1 MAPLMRPNRMLLG
14 GLVPIITPIGILL
27 QALPSLALPPPS
39 DPPEEV
45 LRTEIIG
52 EARSAIDGQLLTA
65 QQYAQLQA
73 EIEAANQPEAVVPEK
88 GRQLIGL
95 LRLRKLLKT
104 FLPFIPI
111 K

>member
-1 MAPLMRPNRMLLG
+1 MNPIAPLFQRRHLPIV
-14 GLVPIITPIGILL
+14 GLPLILMYVPM
-27 QALPSLALPPPS
+27 AVALPPPS

-65 QQYAQLQA
+65 QQYAELQA
-73 EIEAANQPEAVVPEK
+73 EIEAANQPPAVVPEK
-88 GRQLIGL
+88 GRQLVNL

>member
-1 MAPLMRPNRMLLG
+1 MAQSSRSHSVKIFPLLG
-14 GLVPIITPIGILL
+14 LPLILMQVPM
-27 QALPSLALPPPS
+27 AVALPPPS

-52 EARSAIDGQLLTA
+52 EARSAIDGKLLTA
-65 QQYAQLQA
+65 QQYAELQA

-88 GRQLIGL
+88 GRQLVGL

>member
-1 MAPLMRPNRMLLG
+1 MNPIAPLFQRRRLPIV
-14 GLVPIITPIGILL
+14 GLPLVLMYAPM
-27 QALPSLALPPPS
+27 AVALPPPS

-52 EARSAIDGQLLTA
+52 EARSAIDGRLLTA
-65 QQYAQLQA
+65 QQYAELQA
-73 EIEAANQPEAVVPEK
+73 EIEAANQPPAVVPEK
-88 GRQLIGL
+88 GRKLIGL

>member
-1 MAPLMRPNRMLLG
+1 MNPIALLFQRRRLPIVGLPLVLMYS
-14 GLVPIITPIGILL
+14 PI
-27 QALPSLALPPPS
+27 AVALPPPS

-65 QQYAQLQA
+65 QQYAELQA
-73 EIEAANQPEAVVPEK
+73 EIEAANQPQAVVPEK

-95 LRLRKLLKT
+95 LRLRKFLKT